1 MEEGDT
7 RGTGGLGHFGNMEVV
22 GNSAFES
29 ACGARDLGWEDPL
42 QKEVATHSSI
52 LAWIIPWTGNLVGY
66 SPWDHKE
73 SDTTEWPGTKC
84 WSVSGRGGCCWK
96 DYLTNRWWLHIW

>member
-7 RGTGGLGHFGNMEVV
+7 RGTGGLVHFGNMEVV

-52 LAWIIPWTGNLVGY
+52 LAWKIPWT
-66 SPWDHKE
+66 DETE
-73 SDTTEWPGTKC
+73 SKTTEQLTHTHTHTHFSNRILTSTVLTKC
-84 WSVSGRGGCCWK
+84 
-96 DYLTNRWWLHIW
+96 